1 MSAWFRQQSRALGA
15 SLRKLAAAPFA
26 TLFNVLVLG
35 VALAL
40 PAALYVGLVN
50 LQNAAR
56 AASPAPQL
64 TLFMALDATRADVRD
79 IDTRLKKHDQVA
91 HLTYLPRD
99 KAFEDLKRAGG
110 MAGIAEGL
118 GQNPLPDAFVVDARD
133 GSPAALQALH
143 AELASWPRVAFV
155 QLDAEWAQRLDG
167 ILKVG
172 RAALGLLATLL
183 GFALVAI
190 TFNTI
195 RLQILTQR
203 EEIEVATLIGAT
215 SGFIRRP
222 FLYYGAVLGVL
233 GGIAACALAW
243 AATSVLNAALTD
255 LAYLYG
261 SRWELRFLSAAD
273 IASVLLFA
281 AALGWLGAWFSVSRH
296 LSETRPT

>member
-1 MSAWFRQQSRALGA
+1 MKPWLRQQARALGA
-15 SLRKLAAAPFA
+15 TSRKLGAAPFA

-35 VALAL
+35 IALAL

-50 LQNAAR
+50 LQGAAR

-64 TLFMALDATRADVRD
+64 TVFLALDATRAEVGE
-79 IDTRLKKHDQVA
+79 IDTRLKKHDHVA
-91 HLTYLPRD
+91 RLNYLARD
-99 KAFEDLKRAGG
+99 KAFEDLKRTSG

-118 GQNPLPDAFVVDARD
+118 SQNPLPDAFVVDARD
-133 GSPAALQALH
+133 GSPAALQSLR
-143 AELASWPRVAFV
+143 AELAAWPKVAFV

-172 RAALGLLATLL
+172 RAALALLATLL
-183 GFALVAI
+183 AFALVSI

-195 RLQILTQR
+195 RLQILTHR
-203 EEIEVATLIGAT
+203 EEIDVATLIGAT

-222 FLYYGAVLGVL
+222 FLYYGALLGLL

-255 LAYLYG
+255 LSYLYG
-261 SRWELRFLSAAD
+261 SRWELRFLSYADAA
-273 IASVLLFA
+273 SLLVFA

-296 LSETRPT
+296 LTDARPR